1 MKLRTKKIKGL
12 KDLEPIEVVN
22 ESNHFKE
29 FCEQNGI
36 IHEVTLPYSLKSNGI
51 AERKNRTLK
60 EMMNDMLVSSGLYS
74 NMWGEAI
81 LLACHIQNKVSHKK
95 NKIPY
100 ELWEW
105 RKPNL
110 EYLKMLEC
118 LAKVMLLE
126 PKRRKLHSRICD
138 CVFIYY
144 ACNNT
149 CYIFL
154 VIRSDILESYT
165 IIEFENAKFFKH
177 VFPLKNKEK
186 VLHDSI
192 EISNDFV
199 DDV

>member
-1 MKLRTKKIKGL
+1 
-12 KDLEPIEVVN
+12 
-22 ESNHFKE
+22 
-29 FCEQNGI
+29 
-36 IHEVTLPYSLKSNGI
+36 
-51 AERKNRTLK
+51 
-60 EMMNDMLVSSGLYS
+60 
-74 NMWGEAI
+74 
-81 LLACHIQNKVSHKK
+81 
-95 NKIPY
+95 
-100 ELWEW
+100 
-105 RKPNL
+105 
-110 EYLKMLEC
+110 MLEC

-154 VIRSDILESYT
+154 VIGSDILESYT

-199 DDV
+199 GDV